1 MSSSVHVG
9 NKKKVIL
16 ILGEGPEQG
25 LDCTKLTAQKN
36 IQLILL
42 QITKTFAWAC
52 IIMKQTITYFAM
64 VQKFINLKQKI
75 LKL

>member
-42 QITKTFAWAC
+42 QITKLLLEL
-52 IIMKQTITYFAM
+52 
-64 VQKFINLKQKI
+64 VLS
-75 LKL
+75 